1 MTRVKDKSFWSA
13 KVSLTWDRPQPDGA
27 GDVSSPEDIGP
38 RIEKLTETLLLARG
52 HGATFEPEHSIRVE
66 LMSPDVPDLTVI
78 DLPGIVRTAVAGQ
91 TGDVMGQVDALL
103 NRYLKLERTVVL
115 AVIPVNVDIATAD
128 ILERAQKVDPEG
140 RRTIGVLTKPDL
152 VDKGAEE
159 EVMAVLQGHRKP
171 LRLGYIMV
179 KNRSQE
185 QINAGL
191 TLADAKIS
199 EQQYFLGHSHFGQLD
214 STFFGVEN
222 LASTLTSVLVGR
234 IRDTLPQIRKEVQAK
249 LKEVSQTLSD
259 HGKPPPPT
267 PDECRMEFSS
277 LLNSVAG
284 DLRNSV
290 DGKYDSSVFMKHD
303 VSVRTM
309 ARVRNGPWSELK
321 DKILLELQP
330 SCEDSGP
337 WSIDVLKQ
345 RVRDMRGRELPGFP
359 RHDVFKMFVK
369 EYLKDW
375 KEPAF
380 TAIEDTGNILD
391 EVFGMVVE
399 HHVPQAQFP
408 QLHHAITE
416 ALSAILQ
423 SRLEVAKGSGGV
435 QGLFEDESE
444 PMTLNH
450 YFMDTYNKIKMD
462 KLEQAIS
469 AAQTSEM
476 ILNTQA
482 SALNYMR
489 DWYSKTHKIGNASN
503 EEQEAE
509 NLQAMLVAYWKTS
522 SKRFVDNACSQA
534 DRLILRDLDGELS
547 NSPAVARLMGSDE
560 ALQSLFTEDS
570 GVKDK
575 RRHLMQRQ
583 SVLEDALKILVH
595 HAV

>member
-1 MTRVKDKSFWSA
+1 MTRVKDKSHWSA
-13 KVSLTWDRPQPDGA
+13 NVSLTWNDPQPDGA
-27 GDVSSPEDIGP
+27 GDVSSPEEIGP

-91 TGDVMGQVDALL
+91 KGNVMGQVDALL
-103 NRYLKLERTVVL
+103 DRYLELERTVVL

-128 ILERAQKVDPEG
+128 ILERAEQVDPEG

-199 EQQYFLGHSHFGQLD
+199 EQQYFLEHSHFGRLD

-249 LKEVSQTLSD
+249 LKEVSQTLAD
-259 HGKPPPPT
+259 LGKPPPST
-267 PDECRMEFSS
+267 ADECRMEFSS

-290 DGKYDSSVFMKHD
+290 DGKYDSSVFMKHG
-303 VSVRTM
+303 VNVRTM
-309 ARVRNGPWSELK
+309 ARVRNGSWAKLQSKIQEL
-321 DKILLELQP
+321 EP
-330 SCEDSGP
+330 SCEDSGA
-337 WSIDVLKQ
+337 WSIGVLKQ
-345 RVRDMRGRELPGFP
+345 SIRDMRGRELPGFL
-359 RHDVFKMFVK
+359 RHDVFKTLVK
-369 EYLKDW
+369 EYLQDW

-391 EVFGMVVE
+391 EVFSIVVE

-416 ALSAILQ
+416 ALSAILL
-423 SRLEVAKGSGGV
+423 SRLEVASKSGV
-435 QGLFEDESE
+435 QDLFEDESE

-450 YFMDTYNKIKMD
+450 YFMDTYNKIKIDQLDRVIIDAKYDYNVDD
-462 KLEQAIS
+462 KE
-469 AAQTSEM
+469 
-476 ILNTQA
+476 
-482 SALNYMR
+482 SALDYMR
-489 DWYSKTHKIGNASN
+489 DWYSKTHQIGNASN

-509 NLQAMLVAYWKTS
+509 TLQAMLAAYWKTS
-522 SKRFVDNACSQA
+522 SKRFVDNTCARV
-534 DRLILRDLDGELS
+534 DTLVLRDLDRALS
-547 NSPAVARLMGSDE
+547 NSPAVVSVMGSDE
-560 ALQSLFTEDS
+560 ALQSLFTEDL
-570 GVKDK
+570 GTKDK
-575 RRHLMQRQ
+575 RRHLMQRKTM
-583 SVLEDALKILVH
+583 LEDALKILVN